1 MAITILMPAIEPSA
15 RTGRLA
21 RWLRREGEFVEAGDP
36 VAEIATAHA
45 TMDVEAPQ
53 SGILTRILVAAG
65 AADIAVNAEIATIEP
80 GPASRLAPCGAAD
93 AEEGGRAARVLA
105 SPRAR
110 RHAREAGLDLAQ
122 LVGGG
127 PNGRIVEA
135 DVRAAIETHSPGAG
149 PPPSSRATS
158 GRLHPLME
166 AAQWVPQVHL
176 EADCRLDALDALR
189 ATLNERARAEHSTKI
204 SLLDCLVK
212 ALAGALRQ
220 VPRANV
226 AHAPGGY
233 ILARSADVALALT
246 LDGEIVAP
254 ALPAADAMSLGEIAA
269 ARAAFLAGR
278 FAPNSFTG
286 GVSLVANLGA
296 LGVRRALPVVVA
308 PWTSVL
314 GIGAAEKRIIVEEG
328 APVIA
333 TILAA
338 TLSIDRRAMD
348 EIAGGAL
355 LAAFKDLAEHPAG
368 LVD

>member
-1 MAITILMPAIEPSA
+1 
-15 RTGRLA
+15 
-21 RWLRREGEFVEAGDP
+21 
-36 VAEIATAHA
+36 
-45 TMDVEAPQ
+45 
-53 SGILTRILVAAG
+53 
-65 AADIAVNAEIATIEP
+65 
-80 GPASRLAPCGAAD
+80 
-93 AEEGGRAARVLA
+93 
-105 SPRAR
+105 
-110 RHAREAGLDLAQ
+110 
-122 LVGGG
+122 
-127 PNGRIVEA
+127 
-135 DVRAAIETHSPGAG
+135 
-149 PPPSSRATS
+149 
-158 GRLHPLME
+158 ME

-189 ATLNERARAEHSTKI
+189 ATLNERARAEHSTKV

-233 ILARSADVALALT
+233 SLARGADVALALT

-314 GIGAAEKRIIVEEG
+314 GIGAAEKRVIVEEG

-333 TILAA
+333 TMLAA

-355 LAAFKDLAEHPAG
+355 LAAFKDLVEHPAG

>member
-1 MAITILMPAIEPSA
+1 MS
-15 RTGRLA
+15 
-21 RWLRREGEFVEAGDP
+21 RRRGPEF
-36 VAEIATAHA
+36 
-45 TMDVEAPQ
+45 
-53 SGILTRILVAAG
+53 LTRLLVAAG
-65 AADIAVNAEIATIEP
+65 ADIAVNAEIATLEP
-80 GPASRLAPCGAAD
+80 RPASHLAPCGGAD
-93 AEEGGRAARVLA
+93 AEEGRAARVLA

-122 LVGGG
+122 IAGGG

-135 DVRAAIETHSPGAG
+135 DVRAAIESHAPGAR
-149 PPPSSRATS
+149 PSSLSRATS

-189 ATLNERARAEHSTKI
+189 ATLNERARAEHSTKV

-233 ILARSADVALALT
+233 SLAHGADVALALT

-254 ALPAADAMSLGEIAA
+254 ALPAADVMSLGEIAA

-314 GIGAAEKRIIVEEG
+314 GIGAAEKRVIVEEG

-333 TILAA
+333 TMLAA

-355 LAAFKDLAEHPAG
+355 LAAFKDLVEHPAG